1 MSKETPHRFPYVV
14 QVYQTEITRLGRYS
28 RLTKKK
34 VTPFYVCEFQILK
47 LVRFQMLRH
56 CKSCKGHDTSVLVM
70 DQDLIKAV
78 EFSFR
83 VWVNSSVGREGG
95 GKKGTV
101 GE

>member
-1 MSKETPHRFPYVV
+1 
-14 QVYQTEITRLGRYS
+14 
-28 RLTKKK
+28 
-34 VTPFYVCEFQILK
+34 
-47 LVRFQMLRH
+47 MLRH